1 VTEDIRALSAQY
13 AADPSSLVF
22 LRLGEGL
29 RHRGQLDAALKV
41 ALAGLNRYPHL
52 PDAHDL
58 YARILA
64 DRRDYASAFDEW
76 DTVLRLAPH
85 HIGAHKGIGYLYYRA
100 GEPEHAL
107 YHLRTAADLD
117 PEDAGLRKAVERVAG
132 GREIWETPMPGG
144 TAALAADPEPRPAS
158 PLADPFAGMEGA
170 GQRLLLVDSDGL
182 RLGGALE
189 APGRGDVS
197 EATAATLAAVL
208 RLGGALEAPGR
219 GDVSEA
225 TAATLAAVAAE
236 AGRAARLLELGDWSY
251 LTVEG
256 AERSACVL
264 CPSAEAVLL
273 ATMDAGLPAGQLIF
287 YAERGAKSA
296 RAWLERVR

>member
-1 VTEDIRALSAQY
+1 MTEDIRALSAQY

-85 HIGAHKGIGYLYYRA
+85 HVGAHKGIGYLYYRA

-197 EATAATLAAVL
+197 EATAATLAAV
-208 RLGGALEAPGR
+208 
-219 GDVSEA
+219 
-225 TAATLAAVAAE
+225 AAE

-273 ATMDAGLPAGQLIF
+273 ASMDAGLPAGQLIF